1 MTASVTASTSHAP
14 VLARAL
20 AWLTL
25 ERLGY
30 VAIGLL
36 ALVLRLASLGVAP
49 LDPAEA
55 SQAMAALDLAA
66 NRSALPAAG
75 SSPLLLNLHGLL
87 FLLAQAN
94 ESSARLLPALAGV
107 ALVLLAY
114 GLRAELGRLGALGAA
129 LLLAISTTLVFWSRQ
144 AAGESLALLAGM
156 ALVVGLAGWRRSPGR
171 GWAIWLAA
179 SLALLLLSA
188 PIGYSLLLASAPL
201 AALALRPGSQPRSAA
216 GGLSVAG
223 LAFVL
228 ILLLGATGLF
238 FQPGGLAAAADLPA
252 TWLAGF
258 GGSGLAARS
267 FATSSGIVSSDIAL
281 ANSVFGLGVKLL
293 WLEPLTLA
301 LGLAGL
307 AVGMRQELHRPDPAP
322 STVDRSPFTDD
333 RLPTTDHRPP
343 FLAVGLGLWLVLA
356 LALLLLRAGRTPA
369 DLAVLMLPLALLG
382 GLALARFAAYFDL
395 GEHKAE
401 GVALLVA
408 GLIIL
413 ASAAVWLAQFTE
425 TWKGEP
431 QPAFLV
437 SAGAVLMILL
447 ALLGLYALF
456 LGRRLALQV
465 GLALALLAL
474 LLLSLRGLLLTNFN
488 RDGLRWGSLAAEI
501 GASDGAELPRSL
513 ARLAAQRGVDLRD
526 LPVAFLTAPGNETPS
541 LLRWHARGAAAGSPA
556 TDGADLVWLGL
567 ESDAPPGDSTS
578 ARPSSTAS
586 GGAYSGQS
594 FRLAQSWSP
603 DSLRGRA
610 LLRWLLFGQFDTLQG
625 QQRAVLWVAAE

>member
-1 MTASVTASTSHAP
+1 MTASVAASSSHAP

-36 ALVLRLASLGVAP
+36 ALVLRLASLGGAP
-49 LDPAEA
+49 LGPAEA

-75 SSPLLLNLHGLL
+75 SSPLLLHLHGLL

-94 ESSARLLPALAGV
+94 ESSARLIPALAGA

-144 AAGESLALLAGM
+144 AGGESLALLAGM

-179 SLALLLLSA
+179 TLALLLLSA
-188 PIGYSLLLASAPL
+188 PIAYSILLAAAPL
-201 AALALRPGSQPRSAA
+201 AAMALRPAGQPRPAAA
-216 GGLSVAG
+216 GLAVAG
-223 LAFVL
+223 LALVL
-228 ILLLGATGLF
+228 LLLLGATGLF
-238 FQPGGLAAAADLPA
+238 FQPGGLAATADLPA
-252 TWLAGF
+252 AWLAGF
-258 GGSGLAARS
+258 GGSGLALRS
-267 FATSSGIVSSDIAL
+267 FAASSGIVSSDIAL
-281 ANSVFGLGVKLL
+281 ANSVLGLGLKLL

-307 AVGMRQELHRPDPAP
+307 AVNLRPRQAPDAA
-322 STVDRSPFTDD
+322 DRSSFTA
-333 RLPTTDHRPP
+333 HRSP
-343 FLAVGLGLWLVLA
+343 FLAVGLGLWLALA
-356 LALLLLRAGRTPA
+356 LLLLLLRAGRTPA
-369 DLAVLMLPLALLG
+369 DLAVAILPLALLG
-382 GLALARFAAYFDL
+382 GLALARLARYFDL

-401 GVALLVA
+401 GVALLIG
-408 GLIIL
+408 GLIVL
-413 ASAAVWLAQFTE
+413 ASAAVWLAQYTE
-425 TWKGEP
+425 SWKGEP
-431 QPAFLV
+431 QTVFLV
-437 SAGAVLMILL
+437 SAGAVLVILL
-447 ALLGLYALF
+447 AIFGIYALF
-456 LGRRLALQV
+456 LGRRLALQI

-474 LLLSLRGLLLTNFN
+474 LVLSLRGMLLVNFN

-501 GASDGAELPRSL
+501 GASDAAELPRSL
-513 ARLAAQRGVDLRD
+513 ARLATQRGADLHD
-526 LPVAFLTAPGNETPS
+526 LPVAFLTAPGSETPS
-541 LLRWHARGAAAGSPA
+541 LLRWYARGAAAGSPA
-556 TDGADLVWLGL
+556 VDGANLVWLGM
-567 ESDAPPGDSTS
+567 ESDAAPGDSPS
-578 ARPSSTAS
+578 ARPSSTGS
-586 GGAYSGQS
+586 GGGYSGQS

-603 DSLRGRA
+603 DGLAGRA

-625 QQRAVLWVAAE
+625 QQRAVLWVAAGGER

>member
-36 ALVLRLASLGVAP
+36 ALALRLASLGVAP
-49 LDPAEA
+49 LGPAEA
-55 SQAMAALDLAA
+55 SQTMAALDLAA

-75 SSPLLLNLHGLL
+75 ASPLLLNLHGLL

-171 GWAIWLAA
+171 GWALWLAA
-179 SLALLLLSA
+179 ALASLLLSA

-201 AALALRPGSQPRSAA
+201 AAMALRPGSQPRPAA
-216 GGLSVAG
+216 AGLSVAG

-258 GGSGLAARS
+258 GGRSGAA
-267 FATSSGIVSSDIAL
+267 ATLTA
-281 ANSVFGLGVKLL
+281 AESVLGLGLRLL

-307 AVGMRQELHRPDPAP
+307 AVGMRQELRRPDPAP

-474 LLLSLRGLLLTNFN
+474 LLLSLRGMLLTNFN

-541 LLRWHARGAAAGSPA
+541 LLRWYARGAAAGSPA

-603 DSLRGRA
+603 DGLAGRA
-610 LLRWLLFGQFDTLQG
+610 LLRWLLFGQFDALQG
-625 QQRAVLWVAAE
+625 QQRAILWVAAE

>member
-1 MTASVTASTSHAP
+1 
-14 VLARAL
+14 LERAL
-20 AWLTL
+20 SWLTL

-49 LDPAEA
+49 LGPAEA

-75 SSPLLLNLHGLL
+75 ASPLLLHLHGLL

-94 ESSARLLPALAGV
+94 ESSARLIPALAGV

-144 AAGESLALLAGM
+144 ATGESLALLAGM

-179 SLALLLLSA
+179 TLALLLLSA
-188 PIGYSLLLASAPL
+188 PIAYSILLAAAPL
-201 AALALRPGSQPRSAA
+201 AAMALRPSSQPRPAAA
-216 GGLSVAG
+216 GLGVAG
-223 LAFVL
+223 LALVL

-252 TWLAGF
+252 AWLAGF
-258 GGSGLAARS
+258 GGSGLASPS
-267 FATSSGIVSSDIAL
+267 FAMTSGIVSSSL
-281 ANSVFGLGVKLL
+281 TMTNSVLGLGVKLV

-307 AVGMRQELHRPDPAP
+307 AVGLRQRQGSDPA
-322 STVDRSPFTDD
+322 DRSSLTAGPSSEPPSQGQ
-333 RLPTTDHRPP
+333 RSP
-343 FLAVGLGLWLVLA
+343 FLAVGLGLWLA
-356 LALLLLRAGRTPA
+356 LSLLLLLLRAGRTSA
-369 DLAVLMLPLALLG
+369 DLAVVILPLALLG
-382 GLALARFAAYFDL
+382 GLALARFALYFDL

-401 GVALLVA
+401 GVALLVG
-408 GLIIL
+408 GLIVL
-413 ASAAVWLAQFTE
+413 ASAAVWLAQYTE
-425 TWKGEP
+425 SWKGEP
-431 QPAFLV
+431 QTVFLV
-437 SAGAVLMILL
+437 SAGAVLVILL
-447 ALLGLYALF
+447 AIFGIYALF

-465 GLALALLAL
+465 GLALALTAL
-474 LLLSLRGLLLTNFN
+474 LLLNLRGMLLVNFN

-501 GASDGAELPRSL
+501 GASDAAELPRSL
-513 ARLAAQRGVDLRD
+513 ARLATQRGADLRD

-556 TDGADLVWLGL
+556 VDGVNLVWLGM
-567 ESDAPPGDSTS
+567 ESDPPPGESPL
-578 ARPSSTAS
+578 ARPSFTES

-603 DSLRGRA
+603 EGLRGRA
-610 LLRWLLFGQFDTLQG
+610 LLRWLLFGQFDALHG
-625 QQRAVLWVAAE
+625 QQRAVLWVAAEGER

>member
-49 LDPAEA
+49 LSPAEA

-75 SSPLLLNLHGLL
+75 ASPLLLNLHGLL

-94 ESSARLLPALAGV
+94 ESSARLIPALAGV

-171 GWAIWLAA
+171 GWALWLAA
-179 SLALLLLSA
+179 ALALLLLSA
-188 PIGYSLLLASAPL
+188 PIGYSLLLAAAPL
-201 AALALRPGSQPRSAA
+201 AAMALRPGSQPRPAA
-216 GGLSVAG
+216 AGLSVAG

-258 GGSGLAARS
+258 GGRSGGATLTAAE
-267 FATSSGIVSSDIAL
+267 
-281 ANSVFGLGVKLL
+281 SVLGLGLRLL

-307 AVGMRQELHRPDPAP
+307 AVGMRQELRRPDPAP

-603 DSLRGRA
+603 DSLAGRA

-625 QQRAVLWVAAE
+625 QQRAILWVAAE

>member
-1 MTASVTASTSHAP
+1 MTASVTASTSHTP

-36 ALVLRLASLGVAP
+36 ALALRLASLGVAP
-49 LDPAEA
+49 LGPAEA

-75 SSPLLLNLHGLL
+75 VSPLLLNLHGLL

-94 ESSARLLPALAGV
+94 ESSARLLPALAG
-107 ALVLLAY
+107 AATVLLAY

-144 AAGESLALLAGM
+144 AGGESLALLAGM
-156 ALVVGLAGWRRSPGR
+156 ALVVGLAGWRRTPGR
-171 GWAIWLAA
+171 GWGIWLAA

-188 PIGYSLLLASAPL
+188 PIGYSLLLAAAPL
-201 AALALRPGSQPRSAA
+201 AAMALRPGSQPRPAAA
-216 GGLSVAG
+216 GLGVAG
-223 LAFVL
+223 LALVL

-258 GGSGLAARS
+258 GGRSAGAHDLTAAE
-267 FATSSGIVSSDIAL
+267 
-281 ANSVFGLGVKLL
+281 SVLGLGLRLL

-307 AVGMRQELHRPDPAP
+307 AVGMRQELRRPDPAP
-322 STVDRSPFTDD
+322 STVDRSPFTDY
-333 RLPTTDHRPP
+333 RLPTTDHRSP

-382 GLALARFAAYFDL
+382 GLALAHLAVFFDL

-413 ASAAVWLAQFTE
+413 ASAAVWLAQYTE
-425 TWKGEP
+425 SWKGEP

-456 LGRRLALQV
+456 LGRRLALQI
-465 GLALALLAL
+465 GLALVLLAL

-501 GASDGAELPRSL
+501 GASDGAELSRSL

-556 TDGADLVWLGL
+556 VDGADLVWLGL
-567 ESDAPPGDSTS
+567 ESDAAPGDSPS

-610 LLRWLLFGQFDTLQG
+610 LLRWLLFGQFDTLRG